1 MKGKAG
7 ARDTIQMQ
15 ARKVKAREYNG
26 FIIRVGKKL
35 TMPELRRAYL
45 KFLAERA
52 QEQERDL
59 RIRRPVLPQPKLITG
74 GEMRPLALTL
84 IPTLTLTLTPTLT
97 LTLAL
102 TLTPNREPTCSPS
115 SYPGPPPNPDQ
126 VLRCSPTSWCAPPRR
141 HQLHRARAGR
151 PQPLACPAGWPGL
164 AGRPLQ
170 ERAQRHPGRRDG
182 AGQEGAIHRAARAP
196 QGAQRDGLALN
207 PSLNTTVLNLIPY
220 PR

>member
-15 ARKVKAREYNG
+15 ARNVKAREYNG
-26 FIIRVGKKL
+26 LMIRVGKKL

-97 LTLAL
+97 LTLTL
-102 TLTPNREPTCSPS
+102 TLTPHRKPT
-115 SYPGPPPNPDQ
+115 
-126 VLRCSPTSWCAPPRR
+126 
-141 HQLHRARAGR
+141 
-151 PQPLACPAGWPGL
+151 
-164 AGRPLQ
+164 
-170 ERAQRHPGRRDG
+170 
-182 AGQEGAIHRAARAP
+182 
-196 QGAQRDGLALN
+196 
-207 PSLNTTVLNLIPY
+207 
-220 PR
+220 